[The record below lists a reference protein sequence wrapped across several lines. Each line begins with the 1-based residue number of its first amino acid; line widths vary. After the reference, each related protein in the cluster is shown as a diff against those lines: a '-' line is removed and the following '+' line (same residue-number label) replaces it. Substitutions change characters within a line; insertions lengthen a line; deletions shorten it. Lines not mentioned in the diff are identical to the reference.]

1 MGNSAVVV
9 DNHKV
14 LEHMDDMSRMLS
26 GRDPKIVVFAH
37 KQHERE
43 ISKAF
48 SSGLNPETGRR
59 WDARKHSYPW
69 KILSHTG
76 NLRASVSSGFGIKT
90 MDGRL
95 KVFGKVRD
103 GHYLG
108 RYTRGGGGDILG
120 AHKPI
125 VVVAGSVLFGRKTGR
140 SEARFKPK
148 QHGYLS
154 SRGKIVLHG
163 GGTKLRSPASS
174 GTTPPRWFFG
184 LGQMAKFRT
193 KRFAQR
199 EVKKVFN

>member
-1 MGNSAVVV
+1 MNKTGVVV

-26 GRDPKIVVFAH
+26 GRDPRIVVFAH
-37 KQHERE
+37 NQHERE

-59 WDARKHSYPW
+59 WDSRKHSYSW
-69 KILSHTG
+69 KPLSRTG

-90 MDGRL
+90 RDGRL
-95 KVFGKVRD
+95 KVYGKVRD

-120 AHKPI
+120 ASKPI
-125 VVVAGSVLFGRKTGR
+125 VVVAGSVLWGRKTGR
-140 SEARFKPK
+140 SVAGMRTKTRK
-148 QHGYLS
+148 GIT
-154 SRGKIVLHG
+154 RTRLHG
-163 GGTKLRSPASS
+163 GGTKLRTAASS

>member
-1 MGNSAVVV
+1 MNKTGVVI

-59 WDARKHSYPW
+59 WDRRKHSYPW
-69 KILSHTG
+69 KPLSRTG

-90 MDGRL
+90 RDGRL
-95 KVFGKVRD
+95 KVFGKIRD
-103 GHYLG
+103 GYYLG

-125 VVVAGSVLFGRKTGR
+125 VVVAGSVLWGRKTGR
-140 SEARFKPK
+140 SVAGMRTRTRK
-148 QHGYLS
+148 GITR
-154 SRGKIVLHG
+154 SRLHG
-163 GGTKLRSPASS
+163 GGSKLKTAASS
-174 GTTPPRWFFG
+174 GTTSPRWFFG
-184 LGQMAKFRT
+184 IGQMAKFRT

-199 EVKKVFN
+199 SIKKVFD